1 VEIGLAYK
9 SGIYDVKSGKL
20 IDRKPPI
27 DSANSQPSDSASTSQ
42 SPNVDSQKQD
52 NSRAIIQTDP
62 QQEPLKNRKAPKKNM
77 QLNPSQ
83 PMQLPANAVLPG
95 SLNTLPEQ
103 FNPQDTTNAG
113 NPP

>member
-1 VEIGLAYK
+1 
-9 SGIYDVKSGKL
+9 
-20 IDRKPPI
+20 
-27 DSANSQPSDSASTSQ
+27 
-42 SPNVDSQKQD
+42 
-52 NSRAIIQTDP
+52 
-62 QQEPLKNRKAPKKNM
+62 M

-103 FNPQDTTNAG
+103 FNPQDTTNTG